1 MKGRFIAALLLWACT
16 PVSKETSAVSLVV
29 RVGTD
34 DRRPLNGVAIR
45 AGNRTLGQTG
55 PDGVLQTRAAAAPG
69 TALHLTAACPPD
81 HQPAP
86 PADRTVVVRHRR
98 DRQTG
103 RLYPLEAAFTC
114 VPRQRTH
121 VVIVR
126 ASPPCVLPVRV
137 TGMPPLYTDPDG
149 VAHVAVTGPPDQE
162 IEIVLDTGDRPT
174 LRPLM
179 PRRRL
184 RLPERSRFLVFDQ
197 VFTEE
202 KPKKRAARRQS
213 HPGPRRL

>member
-1 MKGRFIAALLLWACT
+1 MGRFIAALLLCACA
-16 PVSKETSAVSLVV
+16 PVSKEAFDVSLIV

-34 DRRPLNGVAIR
+34 DRRPLNGVTVCADDR
-45 AGNRTLGQTG
+45 PLGQTG
-55 PDGVLQTRAAAAPG
+55 PDGILQTRVAAAPG
-69 TALHLTAACPPD
+69 TALRLTAACPPN
-81 HQPAP
+81 HQPGS

-103 RLYPLEAAFTC
+103 RLYPLEATFTC
-114 VPRQRTH
+114 VPGQRTH

-126 ASPPCVLPVRV
+126 ASPPCVLPVQV
-137 TGMPPLYTDPDG
+137 TGMPLLHTDPDG
-149 VAHVAVTGPPDQE
+149 VAHVAVTGAPDQE
-162 IEIVLDTGDRPT
+162 IEIVLDTGGRPT

-184 RLPERSRFLVFDQ
+184 RLPERPRFLVFDQ

-202 KPKKRAARRQS
+202 KPKKRPARRQS